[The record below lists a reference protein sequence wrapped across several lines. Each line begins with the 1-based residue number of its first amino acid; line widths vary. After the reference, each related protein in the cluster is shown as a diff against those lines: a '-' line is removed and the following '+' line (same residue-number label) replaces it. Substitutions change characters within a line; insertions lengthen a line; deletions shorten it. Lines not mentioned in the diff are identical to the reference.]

1 MMTSI
6 YLKLAF
12 VLIIVS
18 SLSATVLYIRH
29 LQSAVAISVENN
41 TKLVLA
47 VAEQN
52 STLAQ
57 MKSDVKKQSE
67 VIHEVNATA
76 ASQQSDVDALAK
88 RFRAQSIQV
97 SKAVK
102 PDGTISDED
111 VEHFRNSI
119 NMGMSLSSRCIEL
132 ATGAKLNDKERNAK
146 SGDEFNAEC
155 PSLYISN

>member
-1 MMTSI
+1 M
-6 YLKLAF
+6 
-12 VLIIVS
+12 
-18 SLSATVLYIRH
+18 
-29 LQSAVAISVENN
+29 
-41 TKLVLA
+41 
-47 VAEQN
+47 
-52 STLAQ
+52 
-57 MKSDVKKQSE
+57 
-67 VIHEVNATA
+67 
-76 ASQQSDVDALAK
+76 
-88 RFRAQSIQV
+88 